1 MDHIKSRNQFYNN
14 IAKVIEE
21 KTIKE
26 KDKEKFESKVVKEVE
41 HSKLY
46 APSND
51 TYIIESEG
59 DPKSL
64 NILLNSKSKIGDL
77 VYIKKTNEPLITSIV
92 LITEI
97 KANGEVA
104 FYIIDS
110 FEPAVE
116 IDDIDELLRGE

>member
-26 KDKEKFESKVVKEVE
+26 KDKEKLEGKVIKEVE

-51 TYIIESEG
+51 TYIIESE
-59 DPKSL
+59 DDLKSL
-64 NILLNSKSKIGDL
+64 KIVLNSNSKIGDL
-77 VYIKKTNEPLITSIV
+77 VYIKKTNEPLITGIV
-92 LITEI
+92 LVTEI

-104 FYIIDS
+104 FDIIDS

-116 IDDIDELLRGE
+116 IEDIDELLRGE